1 MTGTTGDQARKR
13 NTLRA
18 CKPAGVRG
26 GGHCLPAT
34 VWGGGVLCESGR
46 YGRMQTPEGENGH
59 SSSLDCLRG
68 SMEYPRQALQ
78 DKAHDQDHL
87 HQFSPSSQ
95 SKRHFQAPTA
105 SPRPIPPEP
114 TSCHAMHRQP
124 VHASFR
130 LHAGFC
136 MLRYLSSYLHTSRA
150 RDYLLL
156 PLGAT
161 ITKIQ

>member
-59 SSSLDCLRG
+59 SFSLDCLRG

-78 DKAHDQDHL
+78 GPRSRSSAPVFSKQPEQTTLSSSHSITTSHPARAHL
-87 HQFSPSSQ
+87 MP
-95 SKRHFQAPTA
+95 
-105 SPRPIPPEP
+105 
-114 TSCHAMHRQP
+114 CHAMHRQP

-150 RDYLLL
+150 RDYLL
-156 PLGAT
+156 PLGTT